1 LVFYL
6 FAIAQGTQ
14 FTQNYE
20 FFIKIESNL
29 TIIKIVHLIMN
40 NQRLVAEQ
48 ERRFRRACEQI
59 AQLDYKLHY
68 TQKKYNKAKK
78 DRRLTLRYSYLLQIV
93 AMIFWF
99 HSDFC
104 GNYRKNSRCLL
115 YLSCLIQ
122 IILQL

>member
-1 LVFYL
+1 MVFYL

-68 TQKKYNKAKK
+68 TQKKYNKAKQ
-78 DRRLTLRYSYLLQIV
+78 DRRLALRYSYLLQIV
-93 AMIFWF
+93 AVESFGELFYMYAEKKA
-99 HSDFC
+99 
-104 GNYRKNSRCLL
+104 G
-115 YLSCLIQ
+115 
-122 IILQL
+122 IIKDMEGQME

>member
-1 LVFYL
+1 MVEDHGT
-6 FAIAQGTQ
+6 QGTQ

-59 AQLDYKLHY
+59 VQLNYKRHY

-78 DRRLTLRYSYLLQIV
+78 GRRLAMRYMQLSPADCCCRIIQRTLLHNEEKK
-93 AMIFWF
+93 A
-99 HSDFC
+99 
-104 GNYRKNSRCLL
+104 G
-115 YLSCLIQ
+115 
-122 IILQL
+122 IIKDMEGKME